1 MPVRS
6 VTAYRAPPIDAA
18 QVDSLL
24 QGSDFGFWQVDV
36 ERDEVYWYGDWC
48 DAVDVDPCLGPDHRR
63 RWAANINPDDPSP
76 IARFNDLVEGRYELY
91 QAEYRIRTRAGGW
104 RWVMTRARVLR
115 RDERGRALRVAGV
128 TIDID
133 ARKRA
138 ELELRAAEARL
149 ATATWGTRI
158 GVWENSLDGQFRWLN
173 DWCTALDI
181 DPCEGPS
188 NSPRWRANIHPDDLE
203 PCLTAW
209 SADTAGLAGT
219 YIVEYRIRTRAGRW
233 RWIHERAMV
242 TAHDDAGRALAFVG
256 VCIDIDERKR
266 MELELQSQARILETM
281 REGVALVD
289 AADRIE
295 FTNPAFERM
304 VGRDRGA
311 LLGTHVLDVLDGPAR
326 SRRQREGA
334 TRRLWRMTDPR
345 AERFVMLRRADGTA
359 FAAEILSNAID
370 WQGEKK
376 RVIVVQDVSE
386 RKRLEQ
392 EIAEIAHLERQRL
405 GSDLHDGLGQELT
418 GIALLL
424 RGLAPTVAAASP
436 AAATQIDEVIAL
448 TNQAIQNT
456 RKMALGLSPIAL
468 DRGGLVESLR
478 RLIERARANYGVTA
492 RLRGISGAVSAIDD
506 TSATH
511 LYLIAQEALLNA
523 CEHGQARQVTI
534 SLRLNRLQ
542 AALSIVDDGCGLRPA
557 PSPGRGMG
565 MTIMQYRARAVGGT
579 LHVEGRRDGGT
590 RVRCVF
596 PLASAAMGARAA
608 QRA

>member
-6 VTAYRAPPIDAA
+6 VTAYRAPALDAE
-18 QVDSLL
+18 QIDSLL
-24 QGSDFGFWQVDV
+24 QGSDFGFWQIDV
-36 ERDEVYWYGDWC
+36 ARDEVYWYGDWC
-48 DAVDVDPCLGPDHRR
+48 AAMGVDPCLGPDHRR
-63 RWAANINPDDPSP
+63 RWAARIHPDDGSP
-76 IARFNDLVEGRYELY
+76 FARYNDLIEGQYDFYET
-91 QAEYRIRTRAGGW
+91 EYRLRTLAGGW
-104 RWVMTRARVLR
+104 RWVMVRARVVR
-115 RDERGRALRVAGV
+115 RDEHGRALRVAGV

-158 GVWENSLDGQFRWLN
+158 GVWENSLEGQFRWLN
-173 DWCTALDI
+173 DWCTALGI

-188 NSPRWRANIHPDDLE
+188 NSPSWRANIHPDDLDL
-203 PCLTAW
+203 CLSAW
-209 SADTAGLAGT
+209 SAEAAGLAGT
-219 YIVEYRIRTRAGRW
+219 YIVEYRVRTRSGRW

-242 TAHDDAGRALAFVG
+242 TAHDEAGRAIAFVG

-304 VGRDRGA
+304 AGRDRGA
-311 LLGTHVLDVLDGPAR
+311 LLGTHVLDVLAAPAG
-326 SRRQREGA
+326 SPAQREA
-334 TRRLWRMTDPR
+334 AVRRLLHSDDPR
-345 AERFVMLRRADGTA
+345 AERSVLLHRADGTP
-359 FAAEILSNAID
+359 FAAEVLSNAID
-370 WQGEKK
+370 WQGEQK
-376 RVIVVQDVSE
+376 RVIVIQDVSE

-392 EIAEIAHLERQRL
+392 EIAEIVHLERQRL

-424 RGLAPTVAAASP
+424 RGIAPTVAAASP
-436 AAATQIDEVIAL
+436 PAATQLDEIIAL

-456 RKMALGLSPIAL
+456 RKMALGLSPVAL
-468 DRGGLVESLR
+468 DRGGLVESLH
-478 RLIERARANYGVTA
+478 RLVDRTRANYGVTV
-492 RLRGISGAVSAIDD
+492 RLRGVSDAVPAIEES
-506 TSATH
+506 SATH

-523 CEHGQARQVTI
+523 CEHGRARQVTI
-534 SLRLNRLQ
+534 SLRANPLQ
-542 AALSIVDDGCGLRPA
+542 AALSIVDDGVGLRPA
-557 PSPGRGMG
+557 PRPGRGMG
-565 MTIMQYRARAVGGT
+565 MTIMQYRARAVGGS
-579 LHVEGRRDGGT
+579 LRIEGRRGGGT

-596 PLASAAMGARAA
+596 PLLS
-608 QRA
+608 